1 LAAMMALSGGVGA
14 DVMIECAGSPAAV
27 DMGLALVRKQGRYTQ
42 IGLFG
47 RPIAVDLEQIA
58 YKELRVTGSFAQK
71 WTAWKRALSL
81 LQRGSVQLGPLIS
94 DILPLADWEKGFA
107 KLERKE
113 GLKIFL
119 EP

>member
-1 LAAMMALSGGVGA
+1 MELSGGVGA
-14 DVMIECAGSPAAV
+14 DVMIECAGSAAAV
-27 DMGLALVRKQGRYTQ
+27 DVGLALVRKQGRYTQ

-47 RPIAVDLEQIA
+47 RPVTVDLEQIA

-71 WTAWKRALSL
+71 WTAWKRALAL
-81 LQRGSVQLGPLIS
+81 LQRGAVRLEPLIS
-94 DILPLADWEKGFA
+94 DVLPLPAWEEGFA

-113 GLKIFL
+113 GLKILL